1 MNLHDLNER
10 RRKRVRKRK
19 RHYRKYVAARAK
31 KQPRRRD
38 YHLSLFR
45 QQIEAIEKIDRLI
58 AAEEGLIRERR
69 IDWRGKAPLTHA
81 PLLKAVRVALTVSGL
96 YVTSTNGGTHSTTS
110 WHYQNRA
117 VDFGSNDPSE
127 APEKKAQE
135 LLLKRFGAHYF
146 AELFG
151 PCDWYVKNGVKSSG
165 TFPAHG
171 DHLHVAVA

>member
-1 MNLHDLNER
+1 MALHDLNER

-19 RHYRKYVAARAK
+19 RHYRRYVNFRAK
-31 KQPRRRD
+31 KQPKRRD
-38 YHLSLFR
+38 YHLKKFR
-45 QQIEAIEKIDRLI
+45 QQVEAIEKIDRLI
-58 AAEEGLIRERR
+58 AAEKERVKERR
-69 IDWRGKAPLTHA
+69 IDWNGKAALSHE
-81 PLLKAVRVALTVSGL
+81 PLLTTVRAALAVSGL
-96 YVTSTNGGTHSTTS
+96 YVASTNGGTHSPTS

-127 APEKKAQE
+127 KPEKAAQE

-151 PCDWYVKNGVKSSG
+151 PCDWYVKNGVVYRG